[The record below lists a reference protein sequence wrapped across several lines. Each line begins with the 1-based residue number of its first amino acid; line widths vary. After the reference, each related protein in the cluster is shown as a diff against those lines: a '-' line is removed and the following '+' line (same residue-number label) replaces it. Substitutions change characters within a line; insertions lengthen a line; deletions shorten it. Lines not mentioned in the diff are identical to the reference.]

1 MAKVKIIGNFERR
14 GLTEDG
20 DMEITFRIDKY
31 SYNWISACRELK
43 NEPYA
48 IEISKPRSKRS
59 NDQNALLWK
68 IIHDIAEHE
77 DGHLAKDWDTYC
89 ALLELTDAKHTD
101 LVAPAEAEEDFRK
114 VQGLRAVK
122 VLRPAQQ
129 DGYLIYRLYP
139 GSSTFNTKEMTK
151 LIEVALDYA
160 AKIGLNTDNYGYI
173 D

>member
-1 MAKVKIIGNFERR
+1 MAKTKIIASLERR
-14 GLTEDG
+14 ALTEDG
-20 DMEITFRIDKY
+20 DMEITFKVNKH
-31 SYNWISACRELK
+31 SYNWITACRELK
-43 NEPYA
+43 TQPYA

-77 DGHLAKDWDTYC
+77 DGHLANDWDTYC
-89 ALLELTDAKHTD
+89 ALLESADAKHTD
-101 LVAPAEAEEDFRK
+101 IVAPTEAEEEFRK

-139 GSSTFNTKEMTK
+139 GSSTFNTKEMTN

-160 AKIGLNTDNYGYI
+160 SQIGLDTSYYGY